1 MKKKKKQEKQA
12 SCDVI
17 LIEQMA
23 VTSEK
28 IYYKSNLSNFLISRS
43 LLKR

>member
-1 MKKKKKQEKQA
+1 MKKKKKKQEKQA

-28 IYYKSNLSNFLISRS
+28 IYYKSNFSPIS
-43 LLKR
+43 